1 MRIKQ
6 IFLTLFTCLLVMGCG
21 AGASD
26 TAGQQNT
33 VTELELWHYWDLQSS
48 RSVLQKLVNEFNE
61 SHETI
66 NIQIRYI
73 PDEDFRKQLSLS
85 IADGEAPDLAIVDSS
100 DFNFVNHMS
109 EFVDLTETIEDK
121 DRYWKIARDSC
132 TVDGV
137 MRGLPIGLNCLGF
150 YYNRT
155 LLAQAGLDVP
165 ETWEEFYQAAVVLSE
180 NGRYGCAMP
189 MLQSEESMY
198 SFLPVLWSQG
208 GSLNDVASEQSR
220 AVFHYLN
227 QLILSGAMS
236 SDVTGMS
243 GKDICRE
250 FGEGKVAMML
260 VATTCDMELRELYP
274 NLDYAVTKM
283 PEGNGGSVSIVGGE
297 VIGAFQGKNRNEALE
312 FIRFLADKDRMLEYS
327 NAQGMIAARFDVA
340 DRQLENETWAPNHM
354 EIFRTARSREFSIE
368 WPRISVA
375 VLDCVGEI
383 LVGADEEQAAS
394 RLAQVLNRIRGD
406 IP

>member
-383 LVGADEEQAAS
+383 LVGADEEQAVS